1 MVLTHFGSFKCGSCF
16 SMYLKSDINNKLHNI
31 NKQLAT
37 IKSIFKVNFE
47 DLVVESLSKIKT
59 SIDEALYE
67 ENSKRHQKISVQP
80 SNFNIFCCG
89 KENAEVTIPKYILP
103 EIFLGNVLAKAGR
116 ILY

>member
-1 MVLTHFGSFKCGSCF
+1 
-16 SMYLKSDINNKLHNI
+16 MYLKSDINNKLHNI

-37 IKSIFKVNFE
+37 IKSIFKENFE

-67 ENSKRHQKISVQP
+67 ENSKRHQKISVLP

-103 EIFLGNVLAKAGR
+103 EIFLGNVLANAGR